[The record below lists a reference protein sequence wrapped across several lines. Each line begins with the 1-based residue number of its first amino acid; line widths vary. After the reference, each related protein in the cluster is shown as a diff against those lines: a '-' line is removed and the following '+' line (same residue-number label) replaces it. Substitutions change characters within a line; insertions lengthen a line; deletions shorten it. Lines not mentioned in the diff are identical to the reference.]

1 MRKCGLLLFLCAT
14 LLFSSPLF
22 AQMDKALHSSAGFG
36 ITITVSS
43 ITQRPTLGLM
53 AGIGAGIGKELWD
66 RNRPGHDASV
76 RDALATAAGSGGAFM
91 LYKYVLA
98 RKHRPT
104 IAAVPQQPSASEKA
118 PDAASSAAAA
128 RAGGAN

>member
-1 MRKCGLLLFLCAT
+1 MRKCTLLLFLCAT
-14 LLFSSPLF
+14 LLFSSLSF
-22 AQMDKALHSSAGFG
+22 AQMDKVLHTSAGFG

-43 ITQRPTLGLM
+43 ITNKPTLGLM

-76 RDALATAAGSGGAFM
+76 RDALATAAGSGGAFV

-98 RKHRPT
+98 RKRRPT
-104 IAAVPQQPSASEKA
+104 VAAVPQQAPASQTTP
-118 PDAASSAAAA
+118 PDAASTAVA
-128 RAGGAN
+128 RAGGGS